1 MTDAPET
8 VGDLDGDVTVRYW
21 SEKRVVHLDAVDCPT
36 QRTGRPGTGST
47 RKAGVLFDD
56 RRICKDC
63 QELCGEDQTAT
74 LGQEDAK

>member
-8 VGDLDGDVTVRYW
+8 VGDLDDDVTVRYW
-21 SEKRVVHLDAVDCPT
+21 SEKRVVHLDDVDCPT

-56 RRICKDC
+56 RPICEYY
-63 QELCGEDQTAT
+63 QELYGEDETNT
-74 LGQEDAK
+74 LGQEDAE